1 MQDPCLIS
9 AKDAM
14 TMLDLHM
21 VAKDDALYDALQAVV
36 DAKEPA
42 RPLLLDMAL
51 TRLEFQEA
59 VAPDGPRRTGIREA
73 IAYVKHALE
82 MVQ

>member
-1 MQDPCLIS
+1 MSDPCEIA

-21 VAKDDALYDALQAVV
+21 VAKDDPLYDGLRAVV

-59 VAPDGPRRTGIREA
+59 VSADGPRRTGIREA
-73 IAYVKHALE
+73 VAYVKHALE
-82 MVQ
+82 MVG